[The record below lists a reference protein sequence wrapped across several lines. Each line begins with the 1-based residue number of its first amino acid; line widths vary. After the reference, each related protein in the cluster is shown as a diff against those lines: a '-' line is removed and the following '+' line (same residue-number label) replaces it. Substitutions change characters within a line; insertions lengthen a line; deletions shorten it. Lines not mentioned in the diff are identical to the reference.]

1 MNKENKGSITPV
13 IREYNKTIHLHG
25 RKEIEDFFRD
35 EYRGNEEALQKCVNS
50 LLEEKEG
57 THFGLPYEIKIDETP
72 FLQNRRVVGIVIHH
86 NECS

>member
-50 LLEEKEG
+50 LLEE
-57 THFGLPYEIKIDETP
+57 
-72 FLQNRRVVGIVIHH
+72 N
-86 NECS
+86 